1 VKVFFDARW
10 TRMDTHDG
18 ISRYGASLVEAFSRI
33 HPVTMIIH
41 DERQLAL
48 LPDGI
53 PYVKLNS
60 AMSPKELFLPR
71 KLRKLGADVVFS
83 PMQVIGSLGRDFKLI
98 LTLHDLIY
106 YRHRQPPG
114 FLPLPVRIIWRLYH
128 MTYTPQRLLLN
139 RADAVATVSD
149 TSRDLILRHR
159 LTRRPVEVIYNA
171 PPDGVGS
178 TAAVEPTKD
187 LVYMGSF
194 MEYKNVETLIAGMEF
209 LPGYTLHLVSRIKPE
224 REAQLRALVP
234 AGAEVVFWRGI
245 SDDDYHQLLKS
256 AAALVTASKDEGFG
270 LPLIEA
276 MAFGTPVVCSGLPV
290 FHEVAADAA
299 AFFDADSPRTYAD
312 AVLSVSEP
320 SRRAELAAAGRSRAA
335 HFTWDSSAHRL
346 LTLMSRL
353 TS

>member
-1 VKVFFDARW
+1 MKVFFDARW
-10 TRMDTHDG
+10 TRTDTHDG

-33 HPVTMIIH
+33 HPVTMIIN

-53 PYVKLNS
+53 PYVRLNS

-83 PMQVIGSLGRDFKLI
+83 PMQVIGSLGRDYQLI

-106 YRHRQPPG
+106 YRHRTPPG

-139 RADAVATVSD
+139 RADAVATVSE
-149 TSRDLILRHR
+149 TSRDLIVEHR

-171 PPDGVGS
+171 PPEGLGS

-194 MEYKNVETLIAGMEF
+194 MPYKNVETLIAGMRF

-224 REAQLRALVP
+224 REAELRALVP
-234 AGAEVVFWRGI
+234 DGAEVVFWRGI
-245 SDDDYHQLLKS
+245 SDGDYHQLLKS

-276 MAFGTPVVCSGLPV
+276 MAFGAPVVCSGLPV
-290 FHEVAADAA
+290 FHEVAGEAA
-299 AFFDADSPRTYAD
+299 AFFDTDSPRTYAD
-312 AVLSVSEP
+312 AVLAVSEP
-320 SRRAELAAAGRSRAA
+320 ARRAELAAAGRARAA
-335 HFTWDSSAHRL
+335 DFTWDSSARRL
-346 LTLMSRL
+346 LALMQRL
-353 TS
+353 TA